1 MSEIKYICIEGVIG
15 VGKTSLSK
23 KLVEKYN
30 GKLIK
35 EEFEINPFLEKF
47 YKEREKYAFQAQ
59 MFFLV
64 NRFKQLQYL
73 NQDEIFNNL
82 IVADYAFEKDR
93 IFATVNLSLSELNIY
108 ESLYNNLRRELRQPD
123 LVIYLQASIDKL
135 IANIKKRGRKMEKN
149 ITREYLSELSSAY
162 NDFFFKYNNTPLLI
176 VNTNEIDFVNNKE
189 DFENLCSAI
198 FKEDRS
204 FIEYFYPSKRF

>member
-135 IANIKKRGRKMEKN
+135 VANIKKRGRKMEKN